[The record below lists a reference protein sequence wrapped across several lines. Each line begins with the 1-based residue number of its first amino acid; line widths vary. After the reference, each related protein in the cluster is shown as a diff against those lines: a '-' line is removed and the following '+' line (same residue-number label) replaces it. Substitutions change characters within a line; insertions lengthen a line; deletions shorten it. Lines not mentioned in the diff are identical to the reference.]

1 MKLLFV
7 LLAVHLAPS
16 VYAVNSSSTSSLGPI
31 INLGYASYAGNTTS
45 SAGLEDGPVV
55 FYGNIPYAQLPVDDL
70 RWRAPRMLNEEAQT
84 SEVVDARGW
93 GPPCLQH
100 PAMVGIGSEA
110 DCLKVNVW
118 KPKNVY
124 EGDALPVA
132 VYIHGGGFNAN
143 SPQGFPLYNWVEQR
157 GKLVGVSITYRLGLL
172 GFLGGSLLATDG
184 DLNVGLLDQRAALE
198 WIQRHISKFG
208 GDPNDITIYGE
219 SAGGASMVMQV
230 TAYGGTRPVPF
241 KRVVAQSIGFGP
253 TLTEAEVETAFLH
266 ASKIIGCSSSDNVMS
281 CLRRASLGALVSAIN
296 SMPTNPSYQF
306 SPVIEGPAGFLPG
319 LPSRLIQSGN
329 FSTVEFIG
337 GHCTNDGRTFAGGAP
352 EDFVTDSDIKRLVFS
367 RWPAVSNATMA
378 KALTLYPSP
387 QIPGSPFATQYD
399 RAWTMAGEIIFTCM
413 DWYLAE
419 SLASRGVENVF
430 SYSWDAPDTV
440 LYNARPYLGAM
451 HTSDLYYLFS
461 GKDAS
466 FSTFGNAGN
475 TFTPFNTV
483 PKPTLSR
490 EAINYWTA
498 FASTGDPSS
507 DQDAHVPL
515 WEKYVRSDTL
525 RRMDLSRGNDTV
537 TGSRMVTVPANEIA
551 RCKFWMSE
559 DVTAETRV

>member
-1 MKLLFV
+1 MKTLFV
-7 LLAVHLAPS
+7 LLAAHLAAS
-16 VYAVNSSSTSSLGPI
+16 AYAVNLSSTSSLGPVV
-31 INLGYASYAGNTTS
+31 NLGYALYAGNTTS
-45 SAGLEDGPVV
+45 PTGLEDGPVV
-55 FYGNIPYAQLPVDDL
+55 FYGNIPYAQPPVGDL

-84 SEVVDARGW
+84 SQVVDARGW

-100 PAMVGIGSEA
+100 PAMVGIGSEVA

-118 KPKNVY
+118 KPRNAS

-143 SPQGFPLYNWVEQR
+143 SPQGFPLYDWVEQR

-208 GDPNDITIYGE
+208 GDPNDVTIYGE

-253 TLTEAEVETAFLH
+253 TLTEAEVELAFLY
-266 ASKIIGCSSSDNVMS
+266 ASKVIGCSPDNNVMA

-296 SMPTNPSYQF
+296 SMPTNPLYQF
-306 SPVIEGPAGFLPG
+306 SPVIEGPTGFLPG
-319 LPSRLIQSGN
+319 LPSRLIESGN

-337 GHCTNDGRTFAGGAP
+337 GHCANDGRTFAGGAP

-378 KALTLYPSP
+378 KALALYPSP
-387 QIPGSPFATQYD
+387 QISGSPFATQYD
-399 RAWTMAGEIIFTCM
+399 RAWTMAGEIVFTCM
-413 DWYLAE
+413 DWYLAA
-419 SLASRGVENVF
+419 SLVSRGVKNVF

-440 LYNARPYLGAM
+440 LYNAKPYLGAM

-461 GKDAS
+461 GN
-466 FSTFGNAGN
+466 TFGNAGN
-475 TFTPFNTV
+475 TFTPFNTSEA
-483 PKPTLSR
+483 TLSW
-490 EAINYWTA
+490 EAIKYWTA

-507 DQDAHVPL
+507 DQDVHAPL
-515 WEKYVRSDTL
+515 WEKYVRPDAL
-525 RRMDLSRGNDTV
+525 RRMVLSRGNDTA
-537 TGSRMVTVPANEIA
+537 TGSRMETVPDEEIA
-551 RCKFWMSE
+551 RCRFWMSE